1 MNSWYNNTLD
11 DTVATSVSATKQ
23 DVDWMNANRFDAN
36 KTQYANLY
44 IASSLVKNANFPSIA
59 EYAYGKNIK
68 LGLAYS
74 ATSQVDTLLAYNTG
88 KTIGQKLWYGVTE
101 IEPYNTGD
109 YTGMTNILKYSY
121 PKLNAAGLL
130 NVVYMGWPT
139 DSYWAT
145 IVQYCDQ
152 INLHCYRTT
161 AQMTPSLI
169 WGYVKGRLELIAQ
182 AAKAQN
188 KIMPVNIIY
197 SCEPTFAYDY
207 FKANTW
213 ASAQAM
219 FLSQYAANASATM
232 KQYLTVYD
240 FSVFVSKYGKQIKP
254 L

>member
-11 DTVATSVSATKQ
+11 DTVATSIPTTKT
-23 DVDWMNANRFDAN
+23 DVDWMNKNRFSPT

-44 IASSLVKNANFPSIA
+44 IATNLIKNANFPTIA
-59 EYAYGKNIK
+59 DYSYGKNIK

-74 ATSQVDTLLAYNTG
+74 TTGQIDAMLSYNTG
-88 KTIGQKLWYGVTE
+88 KTTSQKLWYAVTE

-109 YTGMTNILKYSY
+109 YTGMTNILTYAY
-121 PKLNAAGLL
+121 PKLKAAGLP

-139 DSYWAT
+139 DAYWAT
-145 IVQYCDQ
+145 IVQYCDE

-161 AQMTPSLI
+161 AQMTPSGI
-169 WGYVKGRLELIAQ
+169 WGYVSGRLGLIAQ
-182 AAKAQN
+182 QAKNQN
-188 KIMPVNIIY
+188 KKMPVNIIY

-207 FKANTW
+207 FKTNTW
-213 ASAQAM
+213 DSAQAM
-219 FLSQYAANASATM
+219 FLSQYNSNASATM
-232 KQYLTVYD
+232 KENLVVGD